1 MSQIPN
7 FIFLKKGEKGS
18 RGDNGS
24 SGKDGAQG
32 QKGQPGPRGM
42 PGICDAK
49 VFASRYLGVSWC
61 GYCSVSF
68 QSSVHHFVIAP
79 VSKARKLPYFL
90 LYILPLI
97 SYIFQ
102 VTRTPP
108 EGIFP
113 LSNL

>member
-1 MSQIPN
+1 MQISRVFQEENKLFRFSRSQIPN

-24 SGKDGAQG
+24 SGKDGPHG
-32 QKGQPGPRGM
+32 LKGQQGPRGM
-42 PGICDAK
+42 PGICDAT

-90 LYILPLI
+90 L
-97 SYIFQ
+97 
-102 VTRTPP
+102 
-108 EGIFP
+108 
-113 LSNL
+113 